1 MKRFFCAFFVLLL
14 IFSFVIPVSAEETE
28 CLHDKYPGILP
39 TGVVMKYRPVD
50 AKKHEEYYVCEI
62 CGEEITFS
70 LNNHYI
76 HEYDTR
82 CDCGITRRDIA
93 AWEDKKDATE
103 SEILPCKHEKTEFRY
118 AKHVSD
124 SVNVLEKHIKF
135 TYCLDCKEY
144 VHSGEED
151 HTASADGVCAYCLQ
165 EGIEVDP
172 PIEEPPVEKPPIEE
186 PPVEVPPVEDPP
198 AEIPPDNTAPSG
210 EEDQFIISQFF
221 EEKILPLIISA
232 GSAFLMFLGAITPAL
247 KNSGKYKRLQGIYSA
262 TKAENAKYVEL
273 LQGTDIEKFK
283 ETIESILTD
292 DLKKKIAE
300 LGNFEPKFDE
310 MSAKMELLFAQMQ
323 SMKEGA
329 INAWAQSP
337 AAVAALTASPTESA
351 VLKLVQQNKAF
362 EGYIKEQKGDEAAK
376 IIAELKGE
384 SENDEQGNVP
394 SV

>member
-14 IFSFVIPVSAEETE
+14 IFSFVIPVSAEETGDAE
-28 CLHDKYPGILP
+28 CLHDKYPGAIP
-39 TGVVMKYRPVD
+39 VGAVMKYKPID
-50 AKKHEEYYVCEI
+50 WKTHACYYVCDT

-70 LNNHYI
+70 TNDHYI
-76 HEYDTR
+76 HEYDVR
-82 CDCGITRRDIA
+82 CDCGITRN
-93 AWEDKKDATE
+93 
-103 SEILPCKHEKTEFRY
+103 EILALKYEEEKNEACKHEKTEIRY
-118 AKHVSD
+118 DKHVTD
-124 SVNVLEKHIKF
+124 AINYLTKHIKY
-135 TYCLDCKEY
+135 TYCPDCEEY
-144 VHSGEED
+144 IHSEEED
-151 HTASADGVCAYCLQ
+151 HAASSEGVCVYCFQ

-172 PIEEPPVEKPPIEE
+172 PIEVPPVEEPPIEE
-186 PPVEVPPVEDPP
+186 PPVEVPPAEEPP
-198 AEIPPDNTAPSG
+198 AEIPTDNTAPSG

-273 LQGTDIEKFK
+273 LLGTDIEKFK
-283 ETIESILTD
+283 ETVESILTD

-323 SMKEGA
+323 AMKEGA

-351 VLKLVQQNKAF
+351 VLRLVQQNKAF